1 MKTRF
6 ALIVGSVPVL
16 ASSVALAQSG
26 NMMDGGMWG
35 MGWMG
40 GYGGVWGPILIVVVI
55 VGIVVLVRQQ
65 KGK

>member
-6 ALIVGSVPVL
+6 ALIVGSVPLL
-16 ASSVALAQSG
+16 ASGVALAQSG

-40 GYGGVWGPILIVVVI
+40 GYGGVWGPILLVVVI
-55 VGIVVLVRQQ
+55 VGIVVVVRQQ